1 MNNELAST
9 EFVLDAGVFHP
20 DSVLAAA
27 HVMTRSM
34 RVWLKPEGKKG
45 TVVRVGPREGGAADA
60 ELESL
65 FREEAAAQELRRRV
79 SAANKGLRE
88 YVVTQ
93 ALLSAAGERPE
104 ANGPALSKEEDAEID
119 RLISEVEAEI
129 AEKAARFDP
138 APTGTTWEES
148 GGRSPEG
155 PESGKAP

>member
-1 MNNELAST
+1 MNNEVATL
-9 EFVLDAGVFHP
+9 EFILDGGVFHA

-27 HVMTRSM
+27 HVMARRL
-34 RVWLKPEGKKG
+34 RVWLKPDGKGG
-45 TVVRVGPREGGAADA
+45 TVVRAALREGEDGAGDP
-60 ELESL
+60 ESL

-93 ALLSAAGERPE
+93 ALLAAAGERPE
-104 ANGPALSKEEDAEID
+104 AHAGVLSKEEDAEID

-129 AEKAARFDP
+129 EAKAARFDP
-138 APTGTTWEES
+138 GAAGKTWEES

-155 PESGKAP
+155 PQPGKTP

>member
-1 MNNELAST
+1 MNNEVAST
-9 EFVLDAGVFHP
+9 EFALDAGVFHP
-20 DSVLAAA
+20 DAVLAAA
-27 HVMTRSM
+27 HVMTRRM
-34 RVWLKPEGKKG
+34 RVWLKPGGKSG
-45 TVVRVGPREGGAADA
+45 TIVRVGPREGAEADG

-129 AEKAARFDP
+129 SAKAARFDP
-138 APTGTTWEES
+138 GSAGMTWEES
-148 GGRSPEG
+148 DGRSPDG
-155 PESGKAP
+155 PEPGKAP